1 MIVYIAL
8 MAYLLLIASFVLKN
22 HVRVITL
29 RGLGKPRQ
37 IRDNIACCLL
47 TAIPLIVFFVI
58 RDLHVGTD
66 TIGIYQNIYFNGYG
80 LNGWTPY
87 LYEGLFKYLIILSA
101 KLVPSFRFF
110 LLVSGCIICLS
121 FSFYFVKQRENMN
134 AAIAFLLFFVWLYL
148 PSYNIVRQSLAITV
162 CFYGTILLEKKHPV
176 WAAVCYVVACFVHVT
191 AAVMMVYLV
200 LYLFRKNANVRKF
213 LPMLLFLLPLI
224 VMFIFDKLINLAF
237 LSKFREYVQSFSFG
251 NINLKFFLF
260 QLAILPLLVICW
272 SKLVKLN
279 RMNYIHLC
287 GTVCIYAAILL
298 SGYLWYAFRIMYF
311 FFPSEIILLAQ
322 VEKCFS
328 DKYSKWFANCY
339 IVLAGIASFFLIYV
353 IYGTDSVV
361 PYLIGI

>member
-1 MIVYIAL
+1 

-101 KLVPSFRFF
+101 KIVPSFRFF

-176 WAAVCYVVACFVHVT
+176 WAAVCYVVACFVHIT
-191 AAVMMVYLV
+191 AAVMMVYCICSERTLTSE
-200 LYLFRKNANVRKF
+200 NSC
-213 LPMLLFLLPLI
+213 PCCCSCCPL
-224 VMFIFDKLINLAF
+224 
-237 LSKFREYVQSFSFG
+237 S
-251 NINLKFFLF
+251 
-260 QLAILPLLVICW
+260 
-272 SKLVKLN
+272 
-279 RMNYIHLC
+279 
-287 GTVCIYAAILL
+287 
-298 SGYLWYAFRIMYF
+298 
-311 FFPSEIILLAQ
+311 
-322 VEKCFS
+322 
-328 DKYSKWFANCY
+328 
-339 IVLAGIASFFLIYV
+339 
-353 IYGTDSVV
+353 
-361 PYLIGI
+361 

>member
-1 MIVYIAL
+1 

-101 KLVPSFRFF
+101 KIVPSFRFF

-134 AAIAFLLFFVWLYL
+134 AAIAFLLFSGCICPATTSCGSRL
-148 PSYNIVRQSLAITV
+148 PSRCAFTGPSCWRKSIRSGRRFVMSSHALCISLPQS
-162 CFYGTILLEKKHPV
+162 
-176 WAAVCYVVACFVHVT
+176 
-191 AAVMMVYLV
+191 
-200 LYLFRKNANVRKF
+200 
-213 LPMLLFLLPLI
+213 
-224 VMFIFDKLINLAF
+224 
-237 LSKFREYVQSFSFG
+237 
-251 NINLKFFLF
+251 
-260 QLAILPLLVICW
+260 
-272 SKLVKLN
+272 
-279 RMNYIHLC
+279 
-287 GTVCIYAAILL
+287 
-298 SGYLWYAFRIMYF
+298 
-311 FFPSEIILLAQ
+311 
-322 VEKCFS
+322 
-328 DKYSKWFANCY
+328 
-339 IVLAGIASFFLIYV
+339 
-353 IYGTDSVV
+353 
-361 PYLIGI
+361 

>member
-1 MIVYIAL
+1 MC
-8 MAYLLLIASFVLKN
+8 
-22 HVRVITL
+22 
-29 RGLGKPRQ
+29 
-37 IRDNIACCLL
+37 IRD
-47 TAIPLIVFFVI
+47 
-58 RDLHVGTD
+58 R
-66 TIGIYQNIYFNGYG
+66 
-80 LNGWTPY
+80 
-87 LYEGLFKYLIILSA
+87 
-101 KLVPSFRFF
+101 
-110 LLVSGCIICLS
+110 
-121 FSFYFVKQRENMN
+121 
-134 AAIAFLLFFVWLYL
+134 
-148 PSYNIVRQSLAITV
+148 
-162 CFYGTILLEKKHPV
+162 
-176 WAAVCYVVACFVHVT
+176 
-191 AAVMMVYLV
+191 
-200 LYLFRKNANVRKF
+200 
-213 LPMLLFLLPLI
+213 
-224 VMFIFDKLINLAF
+224 FIFDKLINLAF

-328 DKYSKWFANCY
+328 DKYSKWFANGY

>member
-1 MIVYIAL
+1 MIVYIVL

-101 KLVPSFRFF
+101 KIVPSFRFF

-148 PSYNIVRQSLAITV
+148 HR
-162 CFYGTILLEKKHPV
+162 
-176 WAAVCYVVACFVHVT
+176 AAVACHHGVLLRDHPAGEKASGLGGGLLCRCVLCACHCRSHDGVSGSVFVPKE
-191 AAVMMVYLV
+191 
-200 LYLFRKNANVRKF
+200 R
-213 LPMLLFLLPLI
+213 
-224 VMFIFDKLINLAF
+224 
-237 LSKFREYVQSFSFG
+237 
-251 NINLKFFLF
+251 
-260 QLAILPLLVICW
+260 
-272 SKLVKLN
+272 
-279 RMNYIHLC
+279 
-287 GTVCIYAAILL
+287 
-298 SGYLWYAFRIMYF
+298 
-311 FFPSEIILLAQ
+311 
-322 VEKCFS
+322 
-328 DKYSKWFANCY
+328 
-339 IVLAGIASFFLIYV
+339 
-353 IYGTDSVV
+353 
-361 PYLIGI
+361 